1 MVAMRLASEQQLQ
14 DCLSNAD
21 ASHDRG
27 DSPSVEVLMTLLWAI
42 TVIEKERG
50 QETPKLDAAAE
61 VRQSDM
67 ELEELF
73 RLREIRGDRGISFVT
88 HGREAGAMGR
98 KSLEGWRTVFKHDRP

>member
-21 ASHDRG
+21 ASHYG
-27 DSPSVEVLMTLLWAI
+27 GSNSPSVEVLMTLLWAI

-50 QETPKLDAAAE
+50 QETPKLDAAAD
-61 VRQSDM
+61 VRQSEM

-73 RLREIRGDRGISFVT
+73 RPREIRGDKRGVSFVP
-88 HGREAGAMGR
+88 HGREVTGQ
-98 KSLEGWRTVFKHDRP
+98 KSLEGWRLGDRP